1 MNIIGVVKIK
11 LNAFENITYIVLFK
25 MRENVYST
33 KVLNANR
40 MNNNYV

>member
-25 MRENVYST
+25 MRENV
-33 KVLNANR
+33 
-40 MNNNYV
+40 